1 MSDSGAMVATD
12 RAAWLA
18 ERRKGIGGSDVA
30 AILGLSR
37 FRTPLDVYLEK
48 IGQAESAAETEPM
61 RWGTLLEPVI
71 LAEFSR
77 RTGVAVEKPR
87 DIIRDPGFPWMLA
100 SLDGW
105 APELEAVVE
114 VKTARTSECWGD
126 DGSGEIPA
134 YYQTQVAH
142 YMAVTGATIA
152 FVPVLIGASEFRV
165 YQVERDE
172 VLIRDMIE
180 AERAFWHD
188 HVLAGV
194 PPEPV
199 NAADAA
205 RLWSRDSGET
215 IEVAGEVA
223 DDVEELR
230 HLKAQARE
238 LEERICFIEDRLKV
252 SFRDAAAI
260 AYGGKTLATF
270 KAQTRKGFD
279 TKALAAAHPDIAE
292 QFRTETT
299 FRSLRIK

>member
-1 MSDSGAMVATD
+1 MSDVAVIDD
-12 RAAWLA
+12 RQEWLA
-18 ERRKGIGGSDVA
+18 QRRTGIGGSDVA

-37 FRTPLDVYLEK
+37 WKSPLDVYLDK
-48 IGQAESAAETEPM
+48 TGQAASTAETEPM

-114 VKTARTSECWGD
+114 VKTARTSDGWGD

-172 VLIRDMIE
+172 VLIRDMVE
-180 AERAFWHD
+180 AERVFWHD

-199 NAADAA
+199 NASDAA

-230 HLKAQARE
+230 HLKAQAKE
-238 LEERICFIEDRLKV
+238 IEERIGSIEDRLKV
-252 SFRDAAAI
+252 AFRDSSAI

-279 TKALAAAHPDIAE
+279 SKALVAAHPDLAE

-299 FRSLRIK
+299 FRSLRLK

>member
-1 MSDSGAMVATD
+1 MGDVAVMDD
-12 RAAWLA
+12 RQEWLA
-18 ERRKGIGGSDVA
+18 QRRTGIGGSDVA

-37 FRTPLDVYLEK
+37 WKSPLDVYLDK
-48 IGQAESAAETEPM
+48 TGQAASTAETEPM

-77 RTGVAVEKPR
+77 RTGVTVEKPR

-114 VKTARTSECWGD
+114 VKTARTSDGWGD

-172 VLIRDMIE
+172 VLIRDMVE
-180 AERAFWHD
+180 AERVFWHD

-230 HLKAQARE
+230 HLKAQAKE
-238 LEERICFIEDRLKV
+238 IEERIGSIEDRLKV
-252 SFRDAAAI
+252 AFRDASAI

-279 TKALAAAHPDIAE
+279 SKALVAAHPDLAE

-299 FRSLRIK
+299 FRSLRLK

>member
-1 MSDSGAMVATD
+1 MSDVAVIDD
-12 RAAWLA
+12 RQEWLA
-18 ERRKGIGGSDVA
+18 QRRTGIGGSDVA
-30 AILGLSR
+30 GILGLSR
-37 FRTPLDVYLEK
+37 WKSPLDVYLDKTGE
-48 IGQAESAAETEPM
+48 AASTAETEPM

-77 RTGVAVEKPR
+77 RTGVTVEKPR

-114 VKTARTSECWGD
+114 VKTARTSDGWGD

-172 VLIRDMIE
+172 VLIRDMVE
-180 AERAFWHD
+180 AERVFWHD

-230 HLKAQARE
+230 HLKAQAKE
-238 LEERICFIEDRLKV
+238 IEERIGSIEDRLKV
-252 SFRDAAAI
+252 AFRDSSAI

-279 TKALAAAHPDIAE
+279 SKALVAAHPDLAE

-299 FRSLRIK
+299 FRSLRLK